1 MSLEEKSVAQVVSG
15 AVPAL
20 DETQAPK
27 ALGDDAVPL
36 RDLAD
41 GELLRERE
49 ERVQVVARRRRVRR
63 VARPQNRRAMMLGAV
78 GLVVLATAVGAL
90 AAARHSAPEAPR
102 PSPASTVGPPP
113 ALAQGSSGK
122 RISAKRKSTG
132 GVAQARRRAALRARA
147 EAARRRARQRRR
159 ARELRLQGIHGSA
172 RDGRHVREV
181 PAPPP
186 TTGSPVVKEA
196 ASVPP
201 SISVPPPAEAPP
213 TEPSSPPHDSAPP
226 TASGGAAAPA
236 PSASANEGAAE
247 SEFGFER

>member
-1 MSLEEKSVAQVVSG
+1 MSLEEKSVTHVVSG
-15 AVPAL
+15 AVPAP
-20 DETQAPK
+20 DETRAPK

-36 RDLAD
+36 RDPAD

-63 VARPQNRRAMMLGAV
+63 VAIPQSRRAMMLGAV

-90 AAARHSAPEAPR
+90 AAARNSAPDAPR
-102 PSPASTVGPPP
+102 PSPASTVGPP
-113 ALAQGSSGK
+113 ASLAQGSSGK

-132 GVAQARRRAALRARA
+132 GVAQPRRRAALRARA
-147 EAARRRARQRRR
+147 EAARRRAQRRR

-186 TTGSPVVKEA
+186 TTGSPVLKEA

-201 SISVPPPAEAPP
+201 SISVPPPAEGPR
-213 TEPSSPPHDSAPP
+213 TKPSSPPHDSAAP